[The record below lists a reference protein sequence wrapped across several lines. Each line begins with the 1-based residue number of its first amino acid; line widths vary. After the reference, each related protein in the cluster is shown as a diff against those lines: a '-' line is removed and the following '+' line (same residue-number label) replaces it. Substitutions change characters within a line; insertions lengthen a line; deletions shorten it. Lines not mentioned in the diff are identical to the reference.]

1 MSRKYSRV
9 VGTMLPSD
17 SNVYSLDR
25 YSGPA
30 NPVGHPGQ
38 ITRET
43 FPVSSGAGP
52 RMQHPK
58 LATKPWSSSYAQKRS
73 EPTSVKKTRWS
84 KLKGQKQK

>member
-17 SNVYSLDR
+17 SSIYGLDR

-30 NPVGHPGQ
+30 NPTGTPGK

-52 RMQHPK
+52 RMMHPK
-58 LATKPWSSSYAQKRS
+58 LATHPWSSSYAVKRN

-84 KLKGQKQK
+84 KLKGQKRS